1 MTMPNWKKIAVFT
14 SGGLLLL
21 TSIAA
26 TVIPNNDK
34 FFEIMKAIE
43 IYTNVYK
50 EVNTYYVD
58 EIEPSQ
64 LMRTGIE
71 AMVSSLDPYTNY
83 ISEADVEGVRM
94 RMSGKYEGIG
104 ADIEFLDGKA
114 TIMQL
119 FKDQPADAAGLK
131 VGDRI
136 LEVDGQNAV
145 GKNKDQLEEIMRGFP
160 GSIMD
165 LHINRPGE
173 GERDIRLTRGKVN
186 RPNVPYYGML
196 ESNIGYVALTTFTQK
211 AAANVKKAVESLR
224 AENPQM
230 AGVVLDLRG
239 NGGGLLNEAV
249 DIVNLFIPKGEVVVT
264 TRGKV
269 KDWDRSY
276 KTGNNPVDL
285 EMPVAVLINGR
296 SASAS
301 EIVSGA
307 LQDYDRAVLIGQRS
321 YGKGLVQNIME
332 TGYSSRVKITTAK
345 YYIPSQRCIQSVRY
359 ENGEPVNIP
368 DEERGEFKTAA
379 GRMVLDGGG
388 VSPDIA
394 LPVLGGDQI
403 SKGLLDEHIIF
414 DYVNQW
420 VAKHPTIDTVT
431 EFHFTDWNDFQS
443 YLQNSDY
450 AYVSKAEKLLKKS
463 AEKAAEEGYAID
475 EQLKAILQKID
486 TEQSA
491 AIASQKE
498 EIIKVIEKEI
508 AGRYYYQRG
517 KVQMG
522 LRNDKEVQEAIAVLT
537 DQPRYQKLL
546 KP

>member
-1 MTMPNWKKIAVFT
+1 MLFT
-14 SGGLLLL
+14 
-21 TSIAA
+21 TIAA
-26 TVIPNNDK
+26 TVLPNNDK

-71 AMVSSLDPYTNY
+71 AMVGSLDPYTNY
-83 ISEADVEGVRM
+83 ISEADVEGARL
-94 RMSGKYEGIG
+94 RMSGEYEGIG
-104 ADIEFLDGKA
+104 AEIEFLEGKA

-119 FKDQPADAAGLK
+119 FRDQPADAAGLM

-136 LEVDGQNAV
+136 LEVDGQDALN
-145 GKNKDQLEEIMRGFP
+145 KNLEQLDGIMRGFP
-160 GSIMD
+160 GTTME
-165 LHINRPGE
+165 LKVERPGK
-173 GERDIRLTRGKVN
+173 GEVKIDLTRGKVE

-196 ESNIGYVALTTFTQK
+196 ANDVGYVALTTFTRR
-211 AAANVKKAVESLR
+211 AGANVKNAVEKLR
-224 AENPQM
+224 AENPKL

-249 DIVNLFIPKGEVVVT
+249 DIVNIFIPKEKVVVT

-269 KDWDRSY
+269 KDWDRAY
-276 KTGNNPVDL
+276 KTKNNPVDL
-285 EMPVAVLINGR
+285 ELPVAVLINGK

-307 LQDYDRAVLIGQRS
+307 LQDYDRGVLIGQRS

-359 ENGEPVNIP
+359 ENGEPVDIP
-368 DEERGEFKTAA
+368 DDERGEFKTVA
-379 GRMVLDGGG
+379 GRTVLDGGG
-388 VSPDIA
+388 VSPDIK
-394 LPVLGGDQI
+394 LPVLGGDRI

-420 VAKHPTIDTVT
+420 VQDHPTIDTVT
-431 EFHFTDWNDFQS
+431 EFRFTDWADFQS
-443 YLQNSDY
+443 FLNQSDF
-450 AYVSKAEKLLKKS
+450 AFTSQAEKLL
-463 AEKAAEEGYAID
+463 EKAAKKAEAEGYAID
-475 EQLKAILQKID
+475 DQLKAIQARID
-486 TEQSA
+486 AEQSA
-491 AIASQKE
+491 AIDAQKE

-537 DQPRYQKLL
+537 DRARYEKLL
-546 KP
+546 RP